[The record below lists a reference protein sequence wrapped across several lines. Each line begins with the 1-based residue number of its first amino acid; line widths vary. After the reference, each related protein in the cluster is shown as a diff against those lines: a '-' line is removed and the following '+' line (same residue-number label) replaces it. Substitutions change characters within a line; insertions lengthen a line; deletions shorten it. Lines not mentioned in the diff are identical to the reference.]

1 MAISLD
7 EVDVQLL
14 AELQADADRT
24 NLELSR
30 VVGLSPAATLNRVR
44 RLKESG
50 VVRVIAARVDP
61 EAAGFP
67 LQVYVMVTLA
77 RHEPRASRG
86 FEEEVRSSPAI
97 VSADWVAGETD
108 VMLLVVARDVAQ
120 LQHVLARLAARG
132 GQRIVT
138 ILRLGELKPASP
150 LPVPATVA
158 ARR

>member
-1 MAISLD
+1 MAVSLD
-7 EVDVQLL
+7 EVDVRLL
-14 AELQADADRT
+14 AELQSDAART

-30 VVGLSPAATLNRVR
+30 VVGLSAAATLHRVR

-50 VVRVIAARVDP
+50 VVRVISARLDP

-97 VSADWVAGETD
+97 IAADWVAGETD
-108 VMLLVVARDVAQ
+108 VMLLVVTRDVTE
-120 LQHVLARLAARG
+120 LQQVLARLAARG

-138 ILRLGELKPASP
+138 ILRLGELKPTSP
-150 LPVPATVA
+150 LPVQTTAPP
-158 ARR
+158 RR